1 MLIHAALSASVIG
14 ACVEVHRVV
23 GPGLLESAYHACL
36 AQELVLR
43 GLAFEH
49 EKALPMHYK
58 GIELEQG
65 YRLDFVIEG
74 TLVLE
79 VKAVEQLLPIHE
91 AQLITYLRLANLS
104 VGLLINFHAPTL
116 KAGLRRFTNT
126 RPTPSDLRAS
136 APPCSEK

>member
-1 MLIHAALSASVIG
+1 
-14 ACVEVHRVV
+14 
-23 GPGLLESAYHACL
+23 
-36 AQELVLR
+36 
-43 GLAFEH
+43 
-49 EKALPMHYK
+49 MHYK

-91 AQLITYLRLANLS
+91 AQLITYLRLTNLS